1 MKFSVTLKRGM
12 SDSESAVAIV
22 EADTEEQAKD
32 IALDQ
37 VDRDKLT
44 WKLNNDFESE
54 TTAAAPHVQTL
65 LLLLLGTGMRMAEA
79 LELDWRDVDLAGGRA
94 ILWPDQTTARKR
106 RNVSLPPRVVAALAN
121 LQQREGAVIRR
132 PDGLPYADR
141 QREGAAKSRR
151 HERRHCAGPGSIPRS
166 YRMIA
171 GIPGRAGTMPSTETC
186 SRSKSP
192 AAGHRPNCAS
202 AMRIS
207 CRLAKRRRSSS
218 FISNLVASRPGRRS

>member
-44 WKLNNDFESE
+44 WKRNNDFESE
-54 TTAAAPHVQTL
+54 TAAAAPHVQTL

-94 ILWPDQTTARKR
+94 ILWPDQTKARKR

-141 QREGAAKSRR
+141 QREGGGQIKTAWKATLRR
-151 HERRHCAGPGSIPRS
+151 ARLDPALVPHDCRHTWASWHYALNRDLLVLKVAGGWS
-166 YRMIA
+166 
-171 GIPGRAGTMPSTETC
+171 STELC
-186 SRSKSP
+186 
-192 AAGHRPNCAS
+192 
-202 AMRIS
+202 
-207 CRLAKRRRSSS
+207 
-218 FISNLVASRPGRRS
+218 